1 MNELK
6 KKFAINISIAILLV
20 VFFMYIGAEYLVKEV
35 ESSSNQI
42 VSDKQNIYTLTAKN
56 SQLSE
61 SKRQF
66 EETKAKMNEVLET
79 VIDKDKTVNFIEES
93 EKTAL
98 ADKVK
103 LRIKTT
109 TVPED
114 KASAGTLIS
123 SSYFNFTV
131 GGSFDNVMKFLGEME
146 NFKYCVDIENV
157 NLVFGDFDEYNKGL
171 IILTFDVKL
180 YQKDSKK

>member
-20 VFFMYIGAEYLVKEV
+20 IAFVYIGAEYLVKEV
-35 ESSSNQI
+35 ESSSTQI
-42 VSDKQNIYTLTAKN
+42 VSDKQNIYTLGAKN

-66 EETKAKMNEVLET
+66 EETKIKMNEVLET

-98 ADKVK
+98 QDKVK
-103 LRIKTT
+103 LRIKTMSGK
-109 TVPED
+109 ED
-114 KASAGTLIS
+114 KVVGTPIS
-123 SSYFNFTV
+123 SNYFNFTV
-131 GGSFDNVMKFLGEME
+131 GGSFDGVMQFLGEME

-157 NLVFGDFDEYNKGL
+157 KMVFDDFDEYNKNL

-180 YQKDSKK
+180 YQKDSQK